1 MSEASAWTTLRGHLV
16 GMGGRVHIQRFEDKL
31 TGGIPD
37 TNVCWDPVWGTPHP
51 GIEFWLEGKYVKALP
66 KRQTTRVKVDLRAD
80 QALWLET
87 RQRAGGKAFVWI
99 RVADYG
105 WLLFDS
111 GFRELR
117 DGIPLG
123 DFSKKPC
130 YINCREMV
138 RALKVFLISEP
149 IHE

>member
-1 MSEASAWTTLRGHLV
+1 MSEASAWTTLRSHLV
-16 GMGGRVHIQRFEDKL
+16 GMDGRVHIQRLEDKL

-37 TNVCWDPVWGTPHP
+37 TNVCWSRDTRP
-51 GIEFWLEGKYVKALP
+51 GIEFWLEGKYVKELP
-66 KRQTTRVKVDLRAD
+66 KRQTTKVKVDLRAD

-111 GFRELR
+111 RFRSLQ
-117 DGIPLG
+117 DGIVLS
-123 DFSKKPC
+123 DF
-130 YINCREMV
+130 INEPVYPTCKAMV
-138 RALKVFLISEP
+138 QALKVFLISEP
-149 IHE
+149 I